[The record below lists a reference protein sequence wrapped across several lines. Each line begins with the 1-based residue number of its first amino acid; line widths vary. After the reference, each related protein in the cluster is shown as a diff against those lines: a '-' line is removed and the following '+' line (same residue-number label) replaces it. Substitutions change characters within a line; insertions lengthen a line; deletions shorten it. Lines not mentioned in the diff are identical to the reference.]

1 MEAKFG
7 VKFVFSVAEELET
20 IAVIDGVFREL
31 PQLLL
36 LAAPTLDVLS
46 LSLSLSLSFSL
57 VLLKVPPID

>member
-1 MEAKFG
+1 VEAKFG

-20 IAVIDGVFREL
+20 IAVIDGVFLEL

-36 LAAPTLDVLS
+36 LAAPTLDVP
-46 LSLSLSLSFSL
+46 SLSLSFSL